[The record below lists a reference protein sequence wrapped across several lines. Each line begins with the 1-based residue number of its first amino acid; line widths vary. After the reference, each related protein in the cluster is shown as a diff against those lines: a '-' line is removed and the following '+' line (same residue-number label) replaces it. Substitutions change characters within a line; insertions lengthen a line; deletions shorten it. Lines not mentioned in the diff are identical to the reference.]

1 MVDLHYEDPGVDILY
16 NRIWGEDIHYGIY
29 KSEHEEIPAA
39 TRRAKAVMAEPLRL
53 SADSYV
59 LEVGCGYGATA
70 RFLAEQFNCRVVA
83 TNISK
88 TQLQHAREAAV
99 GTPAESLVEFE
110 EADYHELPYADNS
123 FDCWWCQEAL
133 VHSADKPQ
141 VLSEAFRVL
150 KPGGYAVISDQIF
163 RPAKLLPDELE
174 AVRDRYH
181 TSAILGPADY
191 AAMIQHAGFE
201 LIEHRDWQKHAAIHR
216 RRILERLEAL
226 MPQLEAELEPATL
239 ERNHRSWSAWAT
251 LAEQGKLG
259 FDYFLARKPRKTA

>member
-1 MVDLHYEDPGVDILY
+1 MDLHYEDPGVDRLY
-16 NRIWGEDIHYGIY
+16 SRIWGEDIHYGIY
-29 KSEHEEIPAA
+29 KSAREEIPVA
-39 TRRAKAVMAEPLRL
+39 TQRAKAIMAEPLRL
-53 SADSYV
+53 SERSYV

-70 RFLAEQFNCRVVA
+70 RFLAEQFNCRVLA
-83 TNISK
+83 TNISQA
-88 TQLQHAREAAV
+88 QLKYAQDATV
-99 GTPAESLVEFE
+99 GTPAASLVQFE
-110 EADYHELPYADNS
+110 EADYHKLPYES
-123 FDCWWCQEAL
+123 STFDCWWCQEAL
-133 VHSADKPQ
+133 VHSPDKPQ

-163 RPAKLLPDELE
+163 RPAKLLPDEIE
-174 AVRDRYH
+174 AVRDRYQ

-216 RRILERLEAL
+216 RKILERLEAL
-226 MPQLEAELEPATL
+226 MPELQAELDPATL

-259 FDYFLARKPRKTA
+259 FDYFLARKPQTTA